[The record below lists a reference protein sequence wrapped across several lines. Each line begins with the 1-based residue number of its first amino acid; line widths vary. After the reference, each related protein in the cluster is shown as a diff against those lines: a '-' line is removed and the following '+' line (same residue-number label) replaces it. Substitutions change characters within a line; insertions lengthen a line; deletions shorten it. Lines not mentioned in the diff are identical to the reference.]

1 MRAASLGD
9 RFTEVELLLLL
20 LVSGFAPLESEAELI
35 ETDVRLVGYHSHMP
49 PLNTHRIEPTR
60 YQPENEKKTKNE
72 RFFFGAEVQIATR

>member
-9 RFTEVELLLLL
+9 RITEVELLLL

-35 ETDVRLVGYHSHMP
+35 ETGVRLVGYHSHMP

-60 YQPENEKKTKNE
+60 CRE
-72 RFFFGAEVQIATR
+72 